1 MNTTE
6 QTKKDF
12 YRGLKRGLPIAIGY
26 IPVSFSFGLMA
37 VSSGIPLWLAVFIS
51 MSNLTSAGQFAGTR
65 LILAGGGYF
74 EIALTTFVINIR
86 YMLMSLSLSQKLS
99 GSFTLPQRLAASFGV
114 TDEIFTMASMEP
126 GRLTFPFMAGLI
138 AGPFL
143 GWSAG
148 TLFGGLICAALPEA
162 VSSAMGIALY
172 GMFIAIIIPPARKSQ
187 AVVVILTIS
196 VAVSCILFYVPVFR
210 AISSGFRVIIATVI
224 GASAG
229 ALLYPAEE
237 AEEAET
243 AEGAEKVEETEEM
256 EEMRQAVQIE
266 KAERTG
272 QAGTDTEDPE
282 ESGKKTEGSEKNMRR
297 KEEKDNG

>member
-1 MNTTE
+1 
-6 QTKKDF
+6 
-12 YRGLKRGLPIAIGY
+12 
-26 IPVSFSFGLMA
+26 
-37 VSSGIPLWLAVFIS
+37 
-51 MSNLTSAGQFAGTR
+51 
-65 LILAGGGYF
+65 
-74 EIALTTFVINIR
+74 
-86 YMLMSLSLSQKLS
+86 
-99 GSFTLPQRLAASFGV
+99 
-114 TDEIFTMASMEP
+114 MEP

-196 VAVSCILFYVPVFR
+196 VAVSCILFYVPVFQ

-243 AEGAEKVEETEEM
+243 AEGAEKAEET
-256 EEMRQAVQIE
+256 EEMRQAVQTE

-272 QAGTDTEDPE
+272 QAGTDTEDPKD
-282 ESGKKTEGSEKNMRR
+282 SGKKSEGSEKNMRR

>member
-114 TDEIFTMASMEP
+114 TDEIFTMASIEP

-148 TLFGGLICAALPEA
+148 TLLGGLICAALPEA

-237 AEEAET
+237 AEKT
-243 AEGAEKVEETEEM
+243 EETEEV
-256 EEMRQAVQIE
+256 RQAEQTEQAE

-272 QAGTDTEDPE
+272 QAGTDTEDPKD
-282 ESGKKTEGSEKNMRR
+282 SGKKSEGTEKNMRG
-297 KEEKDNG
+297 KEENGNG

>member
-1 MNTTE
+1 MNITE

-12 YRGLKRGLPIAIGY
+12 YRGLRRGLPIAIGY

-99 GSFTLPQRLAASFGV
+99 ASFTLPQRLAASFGV

-196 VAVSCILFYVPVFR
+196 VAISCILFYVPVFQ

-237 AEEAET
+237 GEE
-243 AEGAEKVEETEEM
+243 AEKVEETEKA
-256 EEMRQAVQIE
+256 EETEEVRQAEQTERAE

-282 ESGKKTEGSEKNMRR
+282 GLGKKLEESEKNMRG
-297 KEEKDNG
+297 KEENGNG